1 MSLPSIGALIP
12 ATACLTITSANDPFL
27 ISRLRPDLEPFTMNY
42 LYSFLAL
49 DLANQRRNDIFSL
62 EYRQTREAIEARQAA
77 ELAAAGPDRASFAR
91 LALAHGLAA
100 VSRGSA
106 AAVRRLDDVVADDLG
121 RALAP
126 GK

>member
-1 MSLPSIGALIP
+1 
-12 ATACLTITSANDPFL
+12 
-27 ISRLRPDLEPFTMNY
+27 MNY

-49 DLANQRRNDIFSL
+49 DLANQRSADIFSL
-62 EYRQTREAIEARQAA
+62 EYRQTREAVEARQAA
-77 ELAAAGPDRASFAR
+77 ELSAAGSDRPSFTRRSLAR
-91 LALAHGLAA
+91 GLAA

>member
-1 MSLPSIGALIP
+1 MQ
-12 ATACLTITSANDPFL
+12 
-27 ISRLRPDLEPFTMNY
+27 Y

-49 DLANQRRNDIFSL
+49 DIVNERMWDAR
-62 EYRQTREAIEARQAA
+62 EARQAA
-77 ELAAAGPDRASFAR
+77 ELAAVRRPSFPR
-91 LALAHGLAA
+91 RTLAQGLAA

>member
-1 MSLPSIGALIP
+1 
-12 ATACLTITSANDPFL
+12 
-27 ISRLRPDLEPFTMNY
+27 MNY

-49 DLANQRRNDIFSL
+49 DLASQRAADVFSI
-62 EYRQTREAIEARQAA
+62 EYRQTREANEARHAA
-77 ELAAAGPDRASFAR
+77 ELAATNDRPSYAR
-91 LALAHGLAA
+91 RALARGLAA

>member
-1 MSLPSIGALIP
+1 MI
-12 ATACLTITSANDPFL
+12 
-27 ISRLRPDLEPFTMNY
+27 Y

-49 DLANQRRNDIFSL
+49 DIANQRRADIFSM
-62 EYRQTREAIEARQAA
+62 EYRQTREANEARQAA
-77 ELAAAGPDRASFAR
+77 ELSAVDSDRPSLTR
-91 LALAHGLAA
+91 RALARGLAA

>member
-1 MSLPSIGALIP
+1 
-12 ATACLTITSANDPFL
+12 
-27 ISRLRPDLEPFTMNY
+27 MNY

-49 DLANQRRNDIFSL
+49 DLANQRAADVFSM
-62 EYRQTREAIEARQAA
+62 EYRHTREAVEARQAA
-77 ELAAAGPDRASFAR
+77 ELSVGGSDRPSYPR
-91 LALAHGLAA
+91 RALAHGLAA

>member
-1 MSLPSIGALIP
+1 
-12 ATACLTITSANDPFL
+12 
-27 ISRLRPDLEPFTMNY
+27 MNY

-49 DLANQRRNDIFSL
+49 DLANQRRNDIFSM
-62 EYRQTREAIEARQAA
+62 EYRQTREATEARQAA
-77 ELAAAGPDRASFAR
+77 ELEAAGPDRPSFAR
-91 LALAHGLAA
+91 RALAHGLAA

>member
-1 MSLPSIGALIP
+1 MH
-12 ATACLTITSANDPFL
+12 
-27 ISRLRPDLEPFTMNY
+27 Y
-42 LYSFLAL
+42 LYSYLAL
-49 DLANQRRNDIFSL
+49 DLANDRVNDVFSL
-62 EYRQTREAIEARQAA
+62 EFRQTGEARNARQAA
-77 ELAAAGPDRASFAR
+77 ELAASERSSIGRR
-91 LALAHGLAA
+91 ALARGLAA

>member
-1 MSLPSIGALIP
+1 
-12 ATACLTITSANDPFL
+12 
-27 ISRLRPDLEPFTMNY
+27 MNY

-49 DLANQRRNDIFSL
+49 DLANQRAADVFSM
-62 EYRQTREAIEARQAA
+62 EYRQVQDAIEARRAA
-77 ELAAAGPDRASFAR
+77 ERSATDGDRPSVAR
-91 LALAHGLAA
+91 RALAHGLAA

-106 AAVRRLDDVVADDLG
+106 AAVRRLDDVVADDLR

>member
-1 MSLPSIGALIP
+1 
-12 ATACLTITSANDPFL
+12 
-27 ISRLRPDLEPFTMNY
+27 MNY

-49 DLANQRRNDIFSL
+49 DLANQRTADVFSL
-62 EYRQTREAIEARQAA
+62 EYRRTREVA
-77 ELAAAGPDRASFAR
+77 ELSADGPDRPSFTR
-91 LALAHGLAA
+91 RALARGLAA

-106 AAVRRLDDVVADDLG
+106 AAVRRLDDVVAEDLG